1 MKKTLTIA
9 VAAIAMAMAASANT
23 VWWGL
28 SEGTLS
34 FNDGTIYL
42 VQGDLPSTTGWDEK
56 ESFSTSDF
64 GGTIVDSG
72 TLASGDFND
81 STLVTSVNGN
91 TGRMDFF
98 VAAISSDGTSIA
110 LSPTTR
116 IQIKD
121 NENNSYA
128 TYGASDFNTFTYVPP
143 TPPIPEPTTVALLA
157 LGLAA
162 LGLKRK
168 VA

>member
-9 VAAIAMAMAASANT
+9 VAVVAMAMIASANT

-28 SEGTLS
+28 NNGQTLS
-34 FNDGTIYL
+34 FEDGSIYL

-56 ESFSTSDF
+56 ESFSTSDI
-64 GGTIVDSG
+64 GGTIVDS
-72 TLASGDFND
+72 ASLD
-81 STLVTSVNGN
+81 SGFYLGSKLITDVNGN

-98 VAAISSDGTSIA
+98 VAAISADGKSISVA
-110 LSPTTR
+110 DSTTR
-116 IQIKD
+116 IQIKN
-121 NENNSYA
+121 NENNSYVQ
-128 TYGASDFNTFTYVPP
+128 YGAGDFATFTYTEPV
-143 TPPIPEPTTVALLA
+143 PEPTTVALLA

>member
-23 VWWGL
+23 VYWGL
-28 SEGTLS
+28 NTGNTLSFEEGTL
-34 FNDGTIYL
+34 YL
-42 VQGDLPSTTGWDEK
+42 VQGTLPSTTGWDEK
-56 ESFSTSDF
+56 ESFSTSDL
-64 GGTIVDSG
+64 GGTIVDQG
-72 TLASGDFND
+72 TLDAGYY
-81 STLVTSVNGN
+81 TSSKLITEVNGN

-98 VAAISSDGTSIA
+98 VAGISSDGSQIA
-110 LSPTTR
+110 LVGSTTK
-116 IQIKD
+116 IQIKN

-128 TYGASDFNTFTYVPP
+128 TYGGGAFTTYTAMAV
-143 TPPIPEPTTVALLA
+143 PEPTAVALIA